1 MITDCYLGVRGI
13 ISNTQYIS
21 SVPTV
26 IRMDRE
32 KIKQRILRDLRLGLY
47 KLIVLSIIHKY
58 GPIHGYNIRK
68 KIEELSDGLLRPS
81 ESTIYDTLK
90 KLEKLGLIESYWVAS
105 SGYPMKKYYR
115 IKTKDEELVEEIISE
130 ALKEGEIINRI
141 LRGDTP

>member
-1 MITDCYLGVRGI
+1 
-13 ISNTQYIS
+13 
-21 SVPTV
+21 
-26 IRMDRE
+26 MDRE

-68 KIEELSDGLLRPS
+68 KIEELSGGLLKPS

-90 KLEKLGLIESYWVAS
+90 KLEKLGLIESYWAAS

-115 IKTKDEELVEEIISE
+115 IKTENEELIKEIISE
-130 ALKEGEIINRI
+130 ALNEGEIINRI
-141 LRGDTP
+141 LRDTP